1 MRKDTALLTLAV
13 IALGAY
19 LLTRKKESAKASAEE
34 VPVEVVE
41 TKKLS
46 ANASVTKPKFARGL
60 FRKEW
65 VVNSTFN

>member
-19 LLTRKKESAKASAEE
+19 LLTRKKSAKAATEE

>member
-1 MRKDTALLTLAV
+1 MRKDTALLTLAI

-19 LLTRKKESAKASAEE
+19 LLTRKKAAAPTEE
-34 VPVEVVE
+34 VPVDVVE

-65 VVNSTFN
+65 VVNSNVFN